1 MLLTSAAA
9 DIAADIFR
17 ELCPGGEGLKKLVT
31 FTVFILSKDVAQF
44 LILALEGIHY
54 YYKK

>member
-1 MLLTSAAA
+1 MLLTSSSA